1 MPFDAIEYINT
12 PRWLTSRLG
21 LERIRELLD
30 RLGRPQDRLKFVHV
44 AGTNGKGS
52 TCAFTASILAEA
64 GFKTGL
70 FTSPYVETFHERIRV
85 NGRNISDEDL
95 TAATLRV
102 RECAEAM
109 EAEGGEHPTEFE
121 LMTAVALVHFAHAG
135 CDIVVLEVGLGGRLD
150 STNVI
155 AAPEV
160 AAIVSI
166 ALDHTNLLGNT
177 LAEIAHE
184 KAGIVKAGSTVVS
197 WPQEPSAMEVVED
210 AVRRVGDKLVVP
222 DFSMLSVGKVVG
234 GAALLTC
241 GTALEHEGHAPC
253 SDSPRCAAEL
263 RAEHAAP
270 TQKLQASS
278 SIDAGFG
285 GRMPRAVPHEPN
297 VPSGTFVRAQDCL
310 STEVPPHAL
319 ERTGQL
325 NSWHSHESQPEQPSL
340 VRRVPESAVIVM
352 MPAVAV
358 VILVVAVIVIIV
370 NALTICFL
378 STRPIEAVLGAF
390 GFLAVDQRQGRRRL
404 ERAPDH
410 LEQLDEVH
418 RRFRLRE
425 NKICVVGARKRRLQF
440 GEEHLGSERAHEA
453 LLANDLEHAL
463 GGLGEP
469 GHLDVGE
476 AVTEGGAMGRV
487 HKRVRLNRGNN
498 RRRFLQ
504 RANGAHELGRSRSAA
519 LHRAPRHRV
528 EQHLRRTDRVFLAGD
543 VAHDVLSLE
552 GTRVEHVLQGNRRL
566 DEPEVAHR
574 GDRAELARETRRR
587 CGEVDEHRPGIR
599 RLNEPA
605 FVEVRILKRRLRGAE
620 GDDGGGIVDVDAA
633 LEAGVRQAHGDLVVK
648 ILVSQKYVAH

>member
-52 TCAFTASILAEA
+52 TCAFTASILTEA

-121 LMTAVALVHFAHAG
+121 LMTAVALVYFARVS
-135 CDIVVLEVGLGGRLD
+135 CDVVVLEVGLGGRLD

-184 KAGIVKAGSTVVS
+184 KAGIVKTGSIVVS
-197 WPQEPSAMEVVED
+197 WPQEASAMEVVED
-210 AVRRVGDKLVVP
+210 AARRAGDKLVVP
-222 DFSMLSVGKVVG
+222 DFSLLSVGKVTR
-234 GAALLTC
+234 GAALLSC
-241 GTALEHEGHAPC
+241 GTALEHEGHTPC

-263 RAEHAAP
+263 RAEHVAPHAQELQVGAEGGSTCEAGDPAREAPCSGSPRCAAELRAEHVAP
-270 TQKLQASS
+270 AQKFQVSS

-310 STEVPPHAL
+310 SMAYAHQTPM
-319 ERTGQL
+319 
-325 NSWHSHESQPEQPSL
+325 SQI
-340 VRRVPESAVIVM
+340 ESAVPMRQFFYRGCEYATRLLGSYQPSNAAMAIEIAGALRERGWEIPDEAIACGIAETRWPARFEVLDQPAG
-352 MPAVAV
+352 MPTV
-358 VILVVAVIVIIV
+358 VIDGGHNPQGAGVLADSLCDVFPDKRPVFLVGILADKDYRSMLREVAPLASAFVCVTPP
-370 NALTICFL
+370 NPRALDAADLAEAIHETCDEL
-378 STRPIEAVLGAF
+378 GVSAPIEVAGDFDGAVSCARKLACSEGLICAF
-390 GFLAVDQRQGRRRL
+390 GSLYSIADVKAAFL
-404 ERAPDH
+404 
-410 LEQLDEVH
+410 
-418 RRFRLRE
+418 
-425 NKICVVGARKRRLQF
+425 
-440 GEEHLGSERAHEA
+440 
-453 LLANDLEHAL
+453 
-463 GGLGEP
+463 
-469 GHLDVGE
+469 
-476 AVTEGGAMGRV
+476 
-487 HKRVRLNRGNN
+487 
-498 RRRFLQ
+498 
-504 RANGAHELGRSRSAA
+504 
-519 LHRAPRHRV
+519 
-528 EQHLRRTDRVFLAGD
+528 RTA
-543 VAHDVLSLE
+543 
-552 GTRVEHVLQGNRRL
+552 
-566 DEPEVAHR
+566 
-574 GDRAELARETRRR
+574 
-587 CGEVDEHRPGIR
+587 
-599 RLNEPA
+599 
-605 FVEVRILKRRLRGAE
+605 
-620 GDDGGGIVDVDAA
+620 DDNS
-633 LEAGVRQAHGDLVVK
+633 
-648 ILVSQKYVAH
+648 SQS

>member
-121 LMTAVALVHFAHAG
+121 LMTAVALVHFAHVG

-184 KAGIVKAGSTVVS
+184 KAGIVKEGSTVVS

-210 AVRRVGDKLVVP
+210 AARRAGDKLVVP
-222 DFSMLSVGKVVG
+222 DFSLLSVGKVTR

-253 SDSPRCAAEL
+253 SDSPRFAAEL
-263 RAEHAAP
+263 RAEPPARGRQVGAADDLGCGTAFEHAPHA
-270 TQKLQASS
+270 QELQAGAGF
-278 SIDAGFG
+278 DAGFG

-310 STEVPPHAL
+310 SMAYAHRTPMSQVESGVPMRQFSYRGREYATRL
-319 ERTGQL
+319 LG
-325 NSWHSHESQPEQPSL
+325 SYQPSNAAMAIEIAGALRERGWEIPDEAIARGIAETRWPARFEVLDQPAGMPTVVIDGGHNPQGAGVL
-340 VRRVPESAVIVM
+340 VDSLRDVFPDKRPVFLVGILADKDYRSM
-352 MPAVAV
+352 LRAVAPLASAFV
-358 VILVVAVIVIIV
+358 CVTPP
-370 NALTICFL
+370 NPRALDAADL
-378 STRPIEAVLGAF
+378 AEAIRETCGELGA
-390 GFLAVDQRQGRRRL
+390 
-404 ERAPDH
+404 RATI
-410 LEQLDEVH
+410 EVAGD
-418 RRFRLRE
+418 FDDAASA
-425 NKICVVGARKRRLQF
+425 ARKIA
-440 GEEHLGSERAHEA
+440 GSEGLICAFGSLYSIADVKAAFLRAA
-453 LLANDLEHAL
+453 DSNS
-463 GGLGEP
+463 
-469 GHLDVGE
+469 
-476 AVTEGGAMGRV
+476 
-487 HKRVRLNRGNN
+487 
-498 RRRFLQ
+498 LQ
-504 RANGAHELGRSRSAA
+504 
-519 LHRAPRHRV
+519 P
-528 EQHLRRTDRVFLAGD
+528 
-543 VAHDVLSLE
+543 
-552 GTRVEHVLQGNRRL
+552 
-566 DEPEVAHR
+566 
-574 GDRAELARETRRR
+574 
-587 CGEVDEHRPGIR
+587 
-599 RLNEPA
+599 
-605 FVEVRILKRRLRGAE
+605 
-620 GDDGGGIVDVDAA
+620 
-633 LEAGVRQAHGDLVVK
+633 
-648 ILVSQKYVAH
+648 

>member
-30 RLGRPQDRLKFVHV
+30 RLGRPQDRLNFVHV

-121 LMTAVALVHFAHAG
+121 LMTAVALVHFAHVG

-184 KAGIVKAGSTVVS
+184 KAGIVKEGSTVVS

-210 AVRRVGDKLVVP
+210 AAWRAGDKLVVP
-222 DFSMLSVGKVVG
+222 DFSRLSVGKVTR
-234 GAALLTC
+234 GAVLLTR
-241 GTALEHEGHAPC
+241 GTALEREGHTPCSDSPRFAAELRAEHAPRAQELQAGAEGGSTCETASERGQHAPC

-263 RAEHAAP
+263 RAEHVAP
-270 TQKLQASS
+270 AQKLQVSS

-285 GRMPRAVPHEPN
+285 GRMPRAVAHEPN
-297 VPSGTFVRAQDCL
+297 VPSGAFVRAQDCL
-310 STEVPPHAL
+310 SMAYAH
-319 ERTGQL
+319 RTPV
-325 NSWHSHESQPEQPSL
+325 SQ
-340 VRRVPESAVIVM
+340 VESAVPMRQFSYRGREYAARLLGSYQPSNAAMAIEIAGALRERGWELPDEAIARGIAETRWPARFEVLDQPAG
-352 MPAVAV
+352 MPTV
-358 VILVVAVIVIIV
+358 VIDGGHNPQGAGVLADSLRDVFPDKRPVFLVGILADKDYRSMLRAVSPLASAFVCVTPPNPRALDAADLAEAIRETCDELGVSATVEVAGDFDGAVSAARRI
-370 NALTICFL
+370 AGSEGLIC
-378 STRPIEAVLGAF
+378 AF
-390 GFLAVDQRQGRRRL
+390 GSLYSIADVKAAFL
-404 ERAPDH
+404 RAADS
-410 LEQLDEVH
+410 
-418 RRFRLRE
+418 
-425 NKICVVGARKRRLQF
+425 NSLQ
-440 GEEHLGSERAHEA
+440 S
-453 LLANDLEHAL
+453 
-463 GGLGEP
+463 
-469 GHLDVGE
+469 
-476 AVTEGGAMGRV
+476 
-487 HKRVRLNRGNN
+487 
-498 RRRFLQ
+498 
-504 RANGAHELGRSRSAA
+504 
-519 LHRAPRHRV
+519 
-528 EQHLRRTDRVFLAGD
+528 
-543 VAHDVLSLE
+543 
-552 GTRVEHVLQGNRRL
+552 
-566 DEPEVAHR
+566 
-574 GDRAELARETRRR
+574 
-587 CGEVDEHRPGIR
+587 
-599 RLNEPA
+599 
-605 FVEVRILKRRLRGAE
+605 
-620 GDDGGGIVDVDAA
+620 
-633 LEAGVRQAHGDLVVK
+633 
-648 ILVSQKYVAH
+648 

>member
-85 NGRNISDEDL
+85 NGRNISDEGL

-121 LMTAVALVHFAHAG
+121 LMTAVALVHFAHVG

-210 AVRRVGDKLVVP
+210 AARRVGDKLVVP
-222 DFSMLSVGKVVG
+222 DFSMLSVGKVTR
-234 GAALLTC
+234 GAALLTR
-241 GTALEHEGHAPC
+241 GTALEHEGHAQELQVGAEGGSTCEAGDPAREAPC
-253 SDSPRCAAEL
+253 SGSPRCAAEL
-263 RAEHAAP
+263 RAEHVAP
-270 TQKLQASS
+270 AQKLQVSS

-310 STEVPPHAL
+310 SMAYAHQTPM
-319 ERTGQL
+319 
-325 NSWHSHESQPEQPSL
+325 SQ
-340 VRRVPESAVIVM
+340 VESAVPMRQFSYRGREYATRLLGSYQPSNAAMAIEIAGALRERGWEIPDEAIARGIAETRWPARFEVLDQPAG
-352 MPAVAV
+352 MPTVVIDGGHNPQGAGVLADSLRDVFPDKRPVFLVGILADKDYRSMLRAVAPLASTFV
-358 VILVVAVIVIIV
+358 CVAPP
-370 NALTICFL
+370 NPRALDAADLAETIRETCDELGVRATVEIAGDFDG
-378 STRPIEAVLGAF
+378 AVSAARRIAGSEGLICAF
-390 GFLAVDQRQGRRRL
+390 GSLYSSADVKAAFL
-404 ERAPDH
+404 RAADSH
-410 LEQLDEVH
+410 S
-418 RRFRLRE
+418 
-425 NKICVVGARKRRLQF
+425 LQ
-440 GEEHLGSERAHEA
+440 S
-453 LLANDLEHAL
+453 
-463 GGLGEP
+463 
-469 GHLDVGE
+469 
-476 AVTEGGAMGRV
+476 
-487 HKRVRLNRGNN
+487 
-498 RRRFLQ
+498 
-504 RANGAHELGRSRSAA
+504 
-519 LHRAPRHRV
+519 
-528 EQHLRRTDRVFLAGD
+528 
-543 VAHDVLSLE
+543 
-552 GTRVEHVLQGNRRL
+552 
-566 DEPEVAHR
+566 
-574 GDRAELARETRRR
+574 
-587 CGEVDEHRPGIR
+587 
-599 RLNEPA
+599 
-605 FVEVRILKRRLRGAE
+605 
-620 GDDGGGIVDVDAA
+620 
-633 LEAGVRQAHGDLVVK
+633 
-648 ILVSQKYVAH
+648 

>member
-121 LMTAVALVHFAHAG
+121 LMTAVALVHFAHVG

-184 KAGIVKAGSTVVS
+184 KAGIVKEGSTVVS

-210 AVRRVGDKLVVP
+210 AARRAGDKLVVP
-222 DFSMLSVGKVVG
+222 DFSQLSVGKVTR

-263 RAEHAAP
+263 RAEHAPHAQELQAGAEGGSTCETASERGQHAP
-270 TQKLQASS
+270 CSDSPRFAAELRAEHAVPAQKLQASS

-285 GRMPRAVPHEPN
+285 GRMSRAVPHEPN
-297 VPSGTFVRAQDCL
+297 VPSGTFARAQDCL
-310 STEVPPHAL
+310 SMAYAH
-319 ERTGQL
+319 RTPM
-325 NSWHSHESQPEQPSL
+325 SQVEGTLPMRQFSYRGREYATRLLGSYQPSNAAMAIEIAGALRERGWEIPDEAIARGIAETRWPARFEVLDQPAGMPTVVIDGGHNPQGAGVLADSLWDVFPDKRPVFL
-340 VRRVPESAVIVM
+340 VGILADKDYRSMLR
-352 MPAVAV
+352 AVAPLASAFV
-358 VILVVAVIVIIV
+358 CVTPP
-370 NALTICFL
+370 NPRALDAADL
-378 STRPIEAVLGAF
+378 AEAIRETCGELGA
-390 GFLAVDQRQGRRRL
+390 
-404 ERAPDH
+404 RATI
-410 LEQLDEVH
+410 EVAGD
-418 RRFRLRE
+418 FDDAASA
-425 NKICVVGARKRRLQF
+425 ARKIA
-440 GEEHLGSERAHEA
+440 GSEGLICAFGSLYSIADVKAAFLRAA
-453 LLANDLEHAL
+453 DSNS
-463 GGLGEP
+463 
-469 GHLDVGE
+469 
-476 AVTEGGAMGRV
+476 
-487 HKRVRLNRGNN
+487 
-498 RRRFLQ
+498 LQ
-504 RANGAHELGRSRSAA
+504 
-519 LHRAPRHRV
+519 P
-528 EQHLRRTDRVFLAGD
+528 
-543 VAHDVLSLE
+543 
-552 GTRVEHVLQGNRRL
+552 
-566 DEPEVAHR
+566 
-574 GDRAELARETRRR
+574 
-587 CGEVDEHRPGIR
+587 
-599 RLNEPA
+599 
-605 FVEVRILKRRLRGAE
+605 
-620 GDDGGGIVDVDAA
+620 
-633 LEAGVRQAHGDLVVK
+633 
-648 ILVSQKYVAH
+648 

>member
-85 NGRNISDEDL
+85 NARNISDEDL

-121 LMTAVALVHFAHAG
+121 LMTAVALVHFAHVG

-184 KAGIVKAGSTVVS
+184 KAGIVKKGSTVVS

-210 AVRRVGDKLVVP
+210 AARRAGDKLVVP
-222 DFSMLSVGKVVG
+222 DFSLLSVGKVTR

-241 GTALEHEGHAPC
+241 GTALEHEGHTPC

-263 RAEHAAP
+263 RAEHAPHAQELQAGAEGGSTCETASARGQHTP
-270 TQKLQASS
+270 CSDSPRFAAELRAEHAVPAQKLQASS

-285 GRMPRAVPHEPN
+285 GHMSRAVPHEPN
-297 VPSGTFVRAQDCL
+297 VPSGTFARAQDCL
-310 STEVPPHAL
+310 SMAYAH
-319 ERTGQL
+319 RTPMSQV
-325 NSWHSHESQPEQPSL
+325 ESAAPMRQFSYRGREYATRLLGSYQPSNAAMAIEIAGVL
-340 VRRVPESAVIVM
+340 RERGWEIPNE
-352 MPAVAV
+352 AVARGIAETRWPARFEVLDQPAGMPTV
-358 VILVVAVIVIIV
+358 VIDGGHNPQGAGVLADSLRDVFPDKRPVFLVGILADKDYRSMLCAVAPLASAFVCVTPP
-370 NALTICFL
+370 NPRALDAADLAETIRETCG
-378 STRPIEAVLGAF
+378 ELGA
-390 GFLAVDQRQGRRRL
+390 
-404 ERAPDH
+404 RATI
-410 LEQLDEVH
+410 EVAGD
-418 RRFRLRE
+418 FDDAASA
-425 NKICVVGARKRRLQF
+425 ARKIAGPEGLICAFGSLYSIADVKAAFLRAADSNSLQ
-440 GEEHLGSERAHEA
+440 
-453 LLANDLEHAL
+453 
-463 GGLGEP
+463 P
-469 GHLDVGE
+469 
-476 AVTEGGAMGRV
+476 
-487 HKRVRLNRGNN
+487 
-498 RRRFLQ
+498 
-504 RANGAHELGRSRSAA
+504 
-519 LHRAPRHRV
+519 
-528 EQHLRRTDRVFLAGD
+528 
-543 VAHDVLSLE
+543 
-552 GTRVEHVLQGNRRL
+552 
-566 DEPEVAHR
+566 
-574 GDRAELARETRRR
+574 
-587 CGEVDEHRPGIR
+587 
-599 RLNEPA
+599 
-605 FVEVRILKRRLRGAE
+605 
-620 GDDGGGIVDVDAA
+620 
-633 LEAGVRQAHGDLVVK
+633 
-648 ILVSQKYVAH
+648 

>member
-64 GFKTGL
+64 GFKTGI

-121 LMTAVALVHFAHAG
+121 LMTAVALVHFAHVG

-184 KAGIVKAGSTVVS
+184 KAGIVKKGSTVVS

-210 AVRRVGDKLVVP
+210 AARRAGDKLVVP
-222 DFSMLSVGKVVG
+222 DFSLLSVGKVTR
-234 GAALLTC
+234 GAALLTR

-253 SDSPRCAAEL
+253 SDSPRFAAEL
-263 RAEHAAP
+263 RAEPPARGRQVGAADDLGCGTAFEHAPHA
-270 TQKLQASS
+270 QELQAGAGF
-278 SIDAGFG
+278 DAGFG
-285 GRMPRAVPHEPN
+285 GRMPRAVSHEPN

-310 STEVPPHAL
+310 SMAYAH
-319 ERTGQL
+319 RTPM
-325 NSWHSHESQPEQPSL
+325 SQ
-340 VRRVPESAVIVM
+340 VESAVPMRQFSYRGREYATRLLGSYQPSNAAMAIEIAGALRERGWEIPDEAIARGIAETRWPARFEVLDQPAG
-352 MPAVAV
+352 MPTVVIDGGHNPQGAGVLADSLRDVSPDKRPVFLVGILADKDYRSMLRAVAPLASAFV
-358 VILVVAVIVIIV
+358 CVTPP
-370 NALTICFL
+370 NPRALDAADL
-378 STRPIEAVLGAF
+378 AEAIRETCGELGARATIEVAGDF
-390 GFLAVDQRQGRRRL
+390 DDAVS
-404 ERAPDH
+404 A
-410 LEQLDEVH
+410 
-418 RRFRLRE
+418 
-425 NKICVVGARKRRLQF
+425 ARKIA
-440 GEEHLGSERAHEA
+440 GSEGLICAFGSLYSIADVKAAFLRAA
-453 LLANDLEHAL
+453 DS
-463 GGLGEP
+463 
-469 GHLDVGE
+469 DS
-476 AVTEGGAMGRV
+476 
-487 HKRVRLNRGNN
+487 
-498 RRRFLQ
+498 LQ
-504 RANGAHELGRSRSAA
+504 
-519 LHRAPRHRV
+519 P
-528 EQHLRRTDRVFLAGD
+528 
-543 VAHDVLSLE
+543 
-552 GTRVEHVLQGNRRL
+552 
-566 DEPEVAHR
+566 
-574 GDRAELARETRRR
+574 
-587 CGEVDEHRPGIR
+587 
-599 RLNEPA
+599 
-605 FVEVRILKRRLRGAE
+605 
-620 GDDGGGIVDVDAA
+620 
-633 LEAGVRQAHGDLVVK
+633 
-648 ILVSQKYVAH
+648 

>member
-121 LMTAVALVHFAHAG
+121 LMTAVALVHFAHVG

-160 AAIVSI
+160 AAIVSM

-184 KAGIVKAGSTVVS
+184 KAGIVKKGSTVVS

-210 AVRRVGDKLVVP
+210 AARRVGDKLVVP
-222 DFSMLSVGKVVG
+222 DFLLLSVGKVTR

-241 GTALEHEGHAPC
+241 GTALEHEGHTPC
-253 SDSPRCAAEL
+253 SGSPRCAAEL
-263 RAEHAAP
+263 RAEPPARGRQVGAADDLGCGTAFELAPHA
-270 TQKLQASS
+270 QELQAGAGF
-278 SIDAGFG
+278 DAGFG

-310 STEVPPHAL
+310 SMAYAHQTLMLQVEGTLPMRQFSYRGREYATRL
-319 ERTGQL
+319 LG
-325 NSWHSHESQPEQPSL
+325 SYQPSNAAMAIEIAGALRERGWEIPDEAIARGIAETRWPARFEVLDQPAGMPTVVIDGGHNSQGAGVL
-340 VRRVPESAVIVM
+340 VDSLRDVFPDKRPVFLVGILADKDYRSM
-352 MPAVAV
+352 LRAVAPLASAFV
-358 VILVVAVIVIIV
+358 CVTPP
-370 NALTICFL
+370 NPRALDAADL
-378 STRPIEAVLGAF
+378 AEAIRETCGELGA
-390 GFLAVDQRQGRRRL
+390 
-404 ERAPDH
+404 RATI
-410 LEQLDEVH
+410 EVAGD
-418 RRFRLRE
+418 FDDAASA
-425 NKICVVGARKRRLQF
+425 ARKIA
-440 GEEHLGSERAHEA
+440 GSEGLICAFGSLYSIADVKAAFLRAA
-453 LLANDLEHAL
+453 DSNS
-463 GGLGEP
+463 
-469 GHLDVGE
+469 
-476 AVTEGGAMGRV
+476 
-487 HKRVRLNRGNN
+487 
-498 RRRFLQ
+498 LQ
-504 RANGAHELGRSRSAA
+504 
-519 LHRAPRHRV
+519 P
-528 EQHLRRTDRVFLAGD
+528 
-543 VAHDVLSLE
+543 
-552 GTRVEHVLQGNRRL
+552 
-566 DEPEVAHR
+566 
-574 GDRAELARETRRR
+574 
-587 CGEVDEHRPGIR
+587 
-599 RLNEPA
+599 
-605 FVEVRILKRRLRGAE
+605 
-620 GDDGGGIVDVDAA
+620 
-633 LEAGVRQAHGDLVVK
+633 
-648 ILVSQKYVAH
+648 

>member
-85 NGRNISDEDL
+85 NGYNISDEDL

-121 LMTAVALVHFAHAG
+121 LMTAVALVHFAHVG

-184 KAGIVKAGSTVVS
+184 KAGIVKEGSTVVS

-210 AVRRVGDKLVVP
+210 AARRAGDKLVVP
-222 DFSMLSVGKVVG
+222 DFSMLSVGKVTR
-234 GAALLTC
+234 GAALLSC
-241 GTALEHEGHAPC
+241 GTALEHEGHTPC
-253 SDSPRCAAEL
+253 SNSPRCAAEL
-263 RAEHAAP
+263 RAEHTPHAQELQVGAEGDSTCEAGDPAREAPCSDSPRFAAELRAEP
-270 TQKLQASS
+270 PARGRQVGAAGDLGCGTAFEHAPHAQELQAGAGF
-278 SIDAGFG
+278 DAGFG

-310 STEVPPHAL
+310 SMAYAHQTPM
-319 ERTGQL
+319 
-325 NSWHSHESQPEQPSL
+325 SQ
-340 VRRVPESAVIVM
+340 VESAVPMRQFSYRGREYATRLLGSYQPSNAAMAIEIAGVLRERGWEIPDEAIARGIAETRWPARFEVLDQPAG
-352 MPAVAV
+352 MPTVVIDGGHNPQGAGVLADSLCDVFPDKRPVFLVGILADKDYRSMLRAVAPLASTFV
-358 VILVVAVIVIIV
+358 CVTPPNPRALDAADLAEAIRETCDELGVSATVEVAGDFGDAVSAARRI
-370 NALTICFL
+370 AGSEGLIC
-378 STRPIEAVLGAF
+378 AF
-390 GFLAVDQRQGRRRL
+390 GSLYSVADVKAAFL
-404 ERAPDH
+404 RAADS
-410 LEQLDEVH
+410 
-418 RRFRLRE
+418 
-425 NKICVVGARKRRLQF
+425 NSLQ
-440 GEEHLGSERAHEA
+440 S
-453 LLANDLEHAL
+453 
-463 GGLGEP
+463 
-469 GHLDVGE
+469 
-476 AVTEGGAMGRV
+476 
-487 HKRVRLNRGNN
+487 
-498 RRRFLQ
+498 
-504 RANGAHELGRSRSAA
+504 
-519 LHRAPRHRV
+519 
-528 EQHLRRTDRVFLAGD
+528 
-543 VAHDVLSLE
+543 
-552 GTRVEHVLQGNRRL
+552 
-566 DEPEVAHR
+566 
-574 GDRAELARETRRR
+574 
-587 CGEVDEHRPGIR
+587 
-599 RLNEPA
+599 
-605 FVEVRILKRRLRGAE
+605 
-620 GDDGGGIVDVDAA
+620 
-633 LEAGVRQAHGDLVVK
+633 
-648 ILVSQKYVAH
+648 

>member
-121 LMTAVALVHFAHAG
+121 LMTAVALVHFAHVG

-155 AAPEV
+155 AAPEA

-184 KAGIVKAGSTVVS
+184 KAGIVKEGSTVVS

-210 AVRRVGDKLVVP
+210 AARRAGDKLVVP
-222 DFSMLSVGKVVG
+222 DFSLLSVGKVVG
-234 GAALLTC
+234 ASCEA
-241 GTALEHEGHAPC
+241 ALEHEGHTPC
-253 SDSPRCAAEL
+253 SDSPRYAAEL
-263 RAEHAAP
+263 RAEHAPRAQELQAGAEGGSTCEAGDPAREAP
-270 TQKLQASS
+270 CSDSPRFAAELRAEHVAPAQKLQVSS

-297 VPSGTFVRAQDCL
+297 VPSGAFVRAQDCL
-310 STEVPPHAL
+310 SMAYAH
-319 ERTGQL
+319 RTPV
-325 NSWHSHESQPEQPSL
+325 SQ
-340 VRRVPESAVIVM
+340 VESAVPMRQFSYRGCEYATRLLGSYQPSNAAMAIEIAGALRERGWEIPDEAIARGIAETRWPARFEVLDQPAG
-352 MPAVAV
+352 MPTVVIDGGHNPQGAGVLADSLRDVFPGKRPVFLVGILADKDYRSMLRAVAPLASAFV
-358 VILVVAVIVIIV
+358 CVTPPNPRALDAADLAETIRETCDELGVRATVEVAGDFGDAVSAARRI
-370 NALTICFL
+370 AGSEGLIC
-378 STRPIEAVLGAF
+378 AF
-390 GFLAVDQRQGRRRL
+390 GSLYSIADVKAAFLRAVDS
-404 ERAPDH
+404 
-410 LEQLDEVH
+410 
-418 RRFRLRE
+418 
-425 NKICVVGARKRRLQF
+425 NSLQ
-440 GEEHLGSERAHEA
+440 S
-453 LLANDLEHAL
+453 
-463 GGLGEP
+463 
-469 GHLDVGE
+469 
-476 AVTEGGAMGRV
+476 
-487 HKRVRLNRGNN
+487 
-498 RRRFLQ
+498 
-504 RANGAHELGRSRSAA
+504 
-519 LHRAPRHRV
+519 
-528 EQHLRRTDRVFLAGD
+528 
-543 VAHDVLSLE
+543 
-552 GTRVEHVLQGNRRL
+552 
-566 DEPEVAHR
+566 
-574 GDRAELARETRRR
+574 
-587 CGEVDEHRPGIR
+587 
-599 RLNEPA
+599 
-605 FVEVRILKRRLRGAE
+605 
-620 GDDGGGIVDVDAA
+620 
-633 LEAGVRQAHGDLVVK
+633 
-648 ILVSQKYVAH
+648 

>member
-121 LMTAVALVHFAHAG
+121 LMTAVALVHFAHVG

-184 KAGIVKAGSTVVS
+184 KAGIVKEGSTVVS

-210 AVRRVGDKLVVP
+210 AARRVGDKLVVP
-222 DFSMLSVGKVVG
+222 DFSLLSVGKVTR
-234 GAALLTC
+234 GAALLSC
-241 GTALEHEGHAPC
+241 GTALEHEGHAQELQVGAEGGSTCEAGDPAREAPC
-253 SDSPRCAAEL
+253 SGSPRCAAEL
-263 RAEHAAP
+263 RAEHVAP
-270 TQKLQASS
+270 AQKLQVSS

-310 STEVPPHAL
+310 SMAYAHQTPM
-319 ERTGQL
+319 
-325 NSWHSHESQPEQPSL
+325 SQ
-340 VRRVPESAVIVM
+340 VESAVPMRQFSYRGREYATRLLGSYQPSNAAMAIEIAGALRERGWEIPDEAIARGIAETRWPARFEVLDQPAG
-352 MPAVAV
+352 MPTVVIDGGHNPQGAGVLADSLRDVFPDKMPVFLVGILADKDYRSMLRAVASLASAFV
-358 VILVVAVIVIIV
+358 CVTPPNPRALDAADLAEAIRETCDELGVSATVEIVGDFDGAVSAARKI
-370 NALTICFL
+370 AGSEGLIC
-378 STRPIEAVLGAF
+378 AF
-390 GFLAVDQRQGRRRL
+390 GSLYSIADVKAAFL
-404 ERAPDH
+404 RAADS
-410 LEQLDEVH
+410 
-418 RRFRLRE
+418 
-425 NKICVVGARKRRLQF
+425 NSLQ
-440 GEEHLGSERAHEA
+440 
-453 LLANDLEHAL
+453 
-463 GGLGEP
+463 P
-469 GHLDVGE
+469 
-476 AVTEGGAMGRV
+476 
-487 HKRVRLNRGNN
+487 
-498 RRRFLQ
+498 
-504 RANGAHELGRSRSAA
+504 
-519 LHRAPRHRV
+519 
-528 EQHLRRTDRVFLAGD
+528 
-543 VAHDVLSLE
+543 
-552 GTRVEHVLQGNRRL
+552 
-566 DEPEVAHR
+566 
-574 GDRAELARETRRR
+574 
-587 CGEVDEHRPGIR
+587 
-599 RLNEPA
+599 
-605 FVEVRILKRRLRGAE
+605 
-620 GDDGGGIVDVDAA
+620 
-633 LEAGVRQAHGDLVVK
+633 
-648 ILVSQKYVAH
+648 

>member
-121 LMTAVALVHFAHAG
+121 LMTAVALVHFAHVG

-184 KAGIVKAGSTVVS
+184 KAGIVKEGSTVVS

-210 AVRRVGDKLVVP
+210 AARRAGDKLVVP
-222 DFSMLSVGKVVG
+222 DFSLLSVGKVTR
-234 GAALLTC
+234 GAALLTR
-241 GTALEHEGHAPC
+241 GTALEHEGHTPC
-253 SDSPRCAAEL
+253 SDSPRFAAEL
-263 RAEHAAP
+263 RAEHAPHA
-270 TQKLQASS
+270 QELQAGAEGGSTCEAGDPAREAPCS
-278 SIDAGFG
+278 NSPRFAAELRAEPPARGRQVGAADDLGCGTAFEHAPHAQELQAGAGFDAGFG

-310 STEVPPHAL
+310 SMAYAHRTPMSQVESGVPMRQFSYRGREYATRL
-319 ERTGQL
+319 LG
-325 NSWHSHESQPEQPSL
+325 SYQPSNAAMAIEIAGALRERGWEIPDEAIARGIAETRWPARFEVLDQPAGMPTVVIDGGHNSQGAGVL
-340 VRRVPESAVIVM
+340 VDSLRDVFPDKRPVFLVGILADKDYRSM
-352 MPAVAV
+352 LRAVAPLASAFV
-358 VILVVAVIVIIV
+358 CVTPP
-370 NALTICFL
+370 NPRALDAADL
-378 STRPIEAVLGAF
+378 AEAIRETCGELGA
-390 GFLAVDQRQGRRRL
+390 
-404 ERAPDH
+404 RATI
-410 LEQLDEVH
+410 EVAGD
-418 RRFRLRE
+418 FDDAASA
-425 NKICVVGARKRRLQF
+425 ARKIA
-440 GEEHLGSERAHEA
+440 GSEGLICAFGSLYSIADVKAAFLRAA
-453 LLANDLEHAL
+453 DSNS
-463 GGLGEP
+463 
-469 GHLDVGE
+469 
-476 AVTEGGAMGRV
+476 
-487 HKRVRLNRGNN
+487 
-498 RRRFLQ
+498 LQ
-504 RANGAHELGRSRSAA
+504 
-519 LHRAPRHRV
+519 P
-528 EQHLRRTDRVFLAGD
+528 
-543 VAHDVLSLE
+543 
-552 GTRVEHVLQGNRRL
+552 
-566 DEPEVAHR
+566 
-574 GDRAELARETRRR
+574 
-587 CGEVDEHRPGIR
+587 
-599 RLNEPA
+599 
-605 FVEVRILKRRLRGAE
+605 
-620 GDDGGGIVDVDAA
+620 
-633 LEAGVRQAHGDLVVK
+633 
-648 ILVSQKYVAH
+648 

>member
-121 LMTAVALVHFAHAG
+121 LMTAVALVHFAHVG

-184 KAGIVKAGSTVVS
+184 KAGIVKEGSTVVS

-210 AVRRVGDKLVVP
+210 AARRAGDKLVVP
-222 DFSMLSVGKVVG
+222 DFSQLSVGKVVG
-234 GAALLTC
+234 MTC
-241 GTALEHEGHAPC
+241 GTALEHEGHTPC
-253 SDSPRCAAEL
+253 SDSPRFAAEL
-263 RAEHAAP
+263 RAEHAVP

-278 SIDAGFG
+278 SIDVHRTPMSQVEGTLPMRQFSYRGREYATRLLGSYQPSNAAMAIEIAGALRERGWEIPDEAIARGIAETRWPARFEVLDQPAGMPTVVIDG
-285 GRMPRAVPHEPN
+285 GHNPQGAGVLADSLWDVFPDKRPVFLVGILADKDYRSMLRAVAPLASAFVCVTPPNPRALD
-297 VPSGTFVRAQDCL
+297 AADL
-310 STEVPPHAL
+310 A
-319 ERTGQL
+319 
-325 NSWHSHESQPEQPSL
+325 
-340 VRRVPESAVIVM
+340 
-352 MPAVAV
+352 
-358 VILVVAVIVIIV
+358 
-370 NALTICFL
+370 
-378 STRPIEAVLGAF
+378 EAIRETCGELGA
-390 GFLAVDQRQGRRRL
+390 
-404 ERAPDH
+404 RATI
-410 LEQLDEVH
+410 EVAGD
-418 RRFRLRE
+418 FDDAASA
-425 NKICVVGARKRRLQF
+425 ARKIA
-440 GEEHLGSERAHEA
+440 GSEGLICAFGSLYSIADVKAAFLRAA
-453 LLANDLEHAL
+453 DSNS
-463 GGLGEP
+463 
-469 GHLDVGE
+469 
-476 AVTEGGAMGRV
+476 
-487 HKRVRLNRGNN
+487 
-498 RRRFLQ
+498 LQ
-504 RANGAHELGRSRSAA
+504 
-519 LHRAPRHRV
+519 P
-528 EQHLRRTDRVFLAGD
+528 
-543 VAHDVLSLE
+543 
-552 GTRVEHVLQGNRRL
+552 
-566 DEPEVAHR
+566 
-574 GDRAELARETRRR
+574 
-587 CGEVDEHRPGIR
+587 
-599 RLNEPA
+599 
-605 FVEVRILKRRLRGAE
+605 
-620 GDDGGGIVDVDAA
+620 
-633 LEAGVRQAHGDLVVK
+633 
-648 ILVSQKYVAH
+648 

>member
-121 LMTAVALVHFAHAG
+121 LMTAVALVHFAHVG

-184 KAGIVKAGSTVVS
+184 KAGIVKEGSTVVS

-210 AVRRVGDKLVVP
+210 AARRVGDKLVVP
-222 DFSMLSVGKVVG
+222 DFSLLSVGKVTR
-234 GAALLTC
+234 GAALLTR
-241 GTALEHEGHAPC
+241 GTALEHEGHTPCSDSPRYAAELRAEHAPHAQELQVGAEGDSTCEAGDPAREAPC

-263 RAEHAAP
+263 RAEHVAP
-270 TQKLQASS
+270 AQKLQVSS

-310 STEVPPHAL
+310 SMAYAH
-319 ERTGQL
+319 RTPM
-325 NSWHSHESQPEQPSL
+325 SQVEGTLPMRQFFYRGCEYATRLLGSYQPSNAAMAIEIAGALRERGWEIPDEAIARGIAETRWPARFEVLDQPAGMPTVVIDGGHNPQGAGVLADSLRDVFPGKRPVFL
-340 VRRVPESAVIVM
+340 VGILADKDYRSMLR
-352 MPAVAV
+352 AVAPLASAFV
-358 VILVVAVIVIIV
+358 CVTPPNPRALDAADLAETIRETCDELGVYATVKVAGDFDGAVSAARRI
-370 NALTICFL
+370 AGSGGLIC
-378 STRPIEAVLGAF
+378 AF
-390 GFLAVDQRQGRRRL
+390 GSLYSIADVKAAFL
-404 ERAPDH
+404 RAADS
-410 LEQLDEVH
+410 
-418 RRFRLRE
+418 
-425 NKICVVGARKRRLQF
+425 NSLQ
-440 GEEHLGSERAHEA
+440 S
-453 LLANDLEHAL
+453 
-463 GGLGEP
+463 
-469 GHLDVGE
+469 
-476 AVTEGGAMGRV
+476 
-487 HKRVRLNRGNN
+487 
-498 RRRFLQ
+498 
-504 RANGAHELGRSRSAA
+504 
-519 LHRAPRHRV
+519 
-528 EQHLRRTDRVFLAGD
+528 
-543 VAHDVLSLE
+543 
-552 GTRVEHVLQGNRRL
+552 
-566 DEPEVAHR
+566 
-574 GDRAELARETRRR
+574 
-587 CGEVDEHRPGIR
+587 
-599 RLNEPA
+599 
-605 FVEVRILKRRLRGAE
+605 
-620 GDDGGGIVDVDAA
+620 
-633 LEAGVRQAHGDLVVK
+633 
-648 ILVSQKYVAH
+648 

>member
-85 NGRNISDEDL
+85 NGRNVSDEDL

-121 LMTAVALVHFAHAG
+121 LMTAVALVHFAHVG

-184 KAGIVKAGSTVVS
+184 KAGIVKKGSTVVS

-210 AVRRVGDKLVVP
+210 AARRAGDKLVVP
-222 DFSMLSVGKVVG
+222 DFSQLSVGKVTR

-263 RAEHAAP
+263 RAEHAVPA
-270 TQKLQASS
+270 QKLQVSS
-278 SIDAGFG
+278 SIDS
-285 GRMPRAVPHEPN
+285 H
-297 VPSGTFVRAQDCL
+297 
-310 STEVPPHAL
+310 
-319 ERTGQL
+319 RTL
-325 NSWHSHESQPEQPSL
+325 MSQ
-340 VRRVPESAVIVM
+340 VESAVPIRQFSYRGCEYTTRLLGSYQPSNAAMAIEIAGALCERGWEIPYEAIARGIAETRWPARFEVLDQPAG
-352 MPAVAV
+352 MPTVVIDGGHNPQGAGVLADSLWDVFPDKRPVFLVGILADKDYRSMLRAVAPLASAFV
-358 VILVVAVIVIIV
+358 CVTPP
-370 NALTICFL
+370 NPRALDAADL
-378 STRPIEAVLGAF
+378 AEAIRETCGELGA
-390 GFLAVDQRQGRRRL
+390 
-404 ERAPDH
+404 RATI
-410 LEQLDEVH
+410 EVAGD
-418 RRFRLRE
+418 FDDAASA
-425 NKICVVGARKRRLQF
+425 ARKIA
-440 GEEHLGSERAHEA
+440 GSEGLICAFGSLYSIADVKAAFLRAA
-453 LLANDLEHAL
+453 DSNS
-463 GGLGEP
+463 
-469 GHLDVGE
+469 
-476 AVTEGGAMGRV
+476 
-487 HKRVRLNRGNN
+487 
-498 RRRFLQ
+498 LQ
-504 RANGAHELGRSRSAA
+504 
-519 LHRAPRHRV
+519 P
-528 EQHLRRTDRVFLAGD
+528 
-543 VAHDVLSLE
+543 
-552 GTRVEHVLQGNRRL
+552 
-566 DEPEVAHR
+566 
-574 GDRAELARETRRR
+574 
-587 CGEVDEHRPGIR
+587 
-599 RLNEPA
+599 
-605 FVEVRILKRRLRGAE
+605 
-620 GDDGGGIVDVDAA
+620 
-633 LEAGVRQAHGDLVVK
+633 
-648 ILVSQKYVAH
+648 

>member
-121 LMTAVALVHFAHAG
+121 LMTAVALVHFAHVG

-184 KAGIVKAGSTVVS
+184 KAGIVKEGSTVVS
-197 WPQEPSAMEVVED
+197 WPQEPSAMEMVED

-222 DFSMLSVGKVVG
+222 DFSMLSVGKVTR
-234 GAALLTC
+234 GAALLTR
-241 GTALEHEGHAPC
+241 GTALEHEGHTPC
-253 SDSPRCAAEL
+253 SDSSRCAAEL
-263 RAEHAAP
+263 RAEHAPRA
-270 TQKLQASS
+270 QGLQAGAEGGSTCEAGNPARVALCS
-278 SIDAGFG
+278 NSPRFAAELRAEPPARGRQVGAADDLGCGTAFEHAPHAQELRAETGFDAGFG
-285 GRMPRAVPHEPN
+285 GRMPRAVSHEPN

-310 STEVPPHAL
+310 SMAYVH
-319 ERTGQL
+319 RTPM
-325 NSWHSHESQPEQPSL
+325 SQ
-340 VRRVPESAVIVM
+340 VESAVPMRQFSYRGREYATRLLGSYQPSNAAMAIEIAGALRERGWEIPDEAIARGIAETRWPARFEVLDQPAG
-352 MPAVAV
+352 MPTVVIDGGHNPQGAGVLADSLCDVFPDKRPVFLVGILADKDYRSMLRAVAPLASAFV
-358 VILVVAVIVIIV
+358 CVTPPNPRALDAADLAEAIRETCDELGVSATVEVAGDFDGAVSAARKI
-370 NALTICFL
+370 AGSEGLIC
-378 STRPIEAVLGAF
+378 AF
-390 GFLAVDQRQGRRRL
+390 GSLYSIADVKAAFL
-404 ERAPDH
+404 RAADSSS
-410 LEQLDEVH
+410 
-418 RRFRLRE
+418 
-425 NKICVVGARKRRLQF
+425 LQ
-440 GEEHLGSERAHEA
+440 S
-453 LLANDLEHAL
+453 
-463 GGLGEP
+463 
-469 GHLDVGE
+469 
-476 AVTEGGAMGRV
+476 
-487 HKRVRLNRGNN
+487 
-498 RRRFLQ
+498 
-504 RANGAHELGRSRSAA
+504 
-519 LHRAPRHRV
+519 
-528 EQHLRRTDRVFLAGD
+528 
-543 VAHDVLSLE
+543 
-552 GTRVEHVLQGNRRL
+552 
-566 DEPEVAHR
+566 
-574 GDRAELARETRRR
+574 
-587 CGEVDEHRPGIR
+587 
-599 RLNEPA
+599 
-605 FVEVRILKRRLRGAE
+605 
-620 GDDGGGIVDVDAA
+620 
-633 LEAGVRQAHGDLVVK
+633 
-648 ILVSQKYVAH
+648 

>member
-121 LMTAVALVHFAHAG
+121 LMTAVALVHFAHVG

-184 KAGIVKAGSTVVS
+184 KAGIVKEGSTVVS

-210 AVRRVGDKLVVP
+210 AARRAGDKLVVP
-222 DFSMLSVGKVVG
+222 DFSQLSVGKVTR

-241 GTALEHEGHAPC
+241 GTALEHEGHTPC
-253 SDSPRCAAEL
+253 SDSPRFAAEL
-263 RAEHAAP
+263 RAEHAVPA
-270 TQKLQASS
+270 QKLQVSS
-278 SIDAGFG
+278 SIDS
-285 GRMPRAVPHEPN
+285 H
-297 VPSGTFVRAQDCL
+297 
-310 STEVPPHAL
+310 
-319 ERTGQL
+319 RTPM
-325 NSWHSHESQPEQPSL
+325 SQ
-340 VRRVPESAVIVM
+340 VESAVPMRQFSYRGREYATRLLGSYQPSNAAMAIEIAGALRERGWEIPDEAIARGIAETRWPARFEVLDQPAG
-352 MPAVAV
+352 MPTVVIDGGHNPQGAGVLADSLRDVFPDKRPVFLVGILADKDYRSMLRAVAPLASAFV
-358 VILVVAVIVIIV
+358 CVTPP
-370 NALTICFL
+370 NPRALDAADL
-378 STRPIEAVLGAF
+378 AEAIRETCGELGARATIEVAGDF
-390 GFLAVDQRQGRRRL
+390 DDAASAVR
-404 ERAPDH
+404 
-410 LEQLDEVH
+410 
-418 RRFRLRE
+418 
-425 NKICVVGARKRRLQF
+425 KIA
-440 GEEHLGSERAHEA
+440 GSEGLICAFGSLYSIADVKAAFLRAA
-453 LLANDLEHAL
+453 DSNS
-463 GGLGEP
+463 
-469 GHLDVGE
+469 
-476 AVTEGGAMGRV
+476 
-487 HKRVRLNRGNN
+487 
-498 RRRFLQ
+498 LQ
-504 RANGAHELGRSRSAA
+504 
-519 LHRAPRHRV
+519 P
-528 EQHLRRTDRVFLAGD
+528 
-543 VAHDVLSLE
+543 
-552 GTRVEHVLQGNRRL
+552 
-566 DEPEVAHR
+566 
-574 GDRAELARETRRR
+574 
-587 CGEVDEHRPGIR
+587 
-599 RLNEPA
+599 
-605 FVEVRILKRRLRGAE
+605 
-620 GDDGGGIVDVDAA
+620 
-633 LEAGVRQAHGDLVVK
+633 
-648 ILVSQKYVAH
+648 

>member
-121 LMTAVALVHFAHAG
+121 LMTAVALVHFAHVG

-184 KAGIVKAGSTVVS
+184 KAGIVKKGSAVVS

-210 AVRRVGDKLVVP
+210 AARRAGDKLVVP
-222 DFSMLSVGKVVG
+222 DFSMLSVGKVTR

-241 GTALEHEGHAPC
+241 ATALEHEGHTPC
-253 SDSPRCAAEL
+253 SDSPRFAAEL
-263 RAEHAAP
+263 RAAPPPAPPDESTAFPPTSPHGGTVTPPLHEGISIVFHPTWGTLNVLPCASQRGIATTVPGKSPSPHAGLPSGAPSTPYSNIRCSPRQIPKKGTPACTRSRMASICPSSHIVAAASAKAP
-270 TQKLQASS
+270 TPGKTMASALAIS
-278 SIDAGFG
+278 DA
-285 GRMPRAVPHEPN
+285 
-297 VPSGTFVRAQDCL
+297 
-310 STEVPPHAL
+310 
-319 ERTGQL
+319 
-325 NSWHSHESQPEQPSL
+325 
-340 VRRVPESAVIVM
+340 SAVM
-352 MPAVAV
+352 RASPPAAMRPR
-358 VILVVAVIVIIV
+358 
-370 NALTICFL
+370 
-378 STRPIEAVLGAF
+378 ST
-390 GFLAVDQRQGRRRL
+390 D
-404 ERAPDH
+404 
-410 LEQLDEVH
+410 
-418 RRFRLRE
+418 FRLP
-425 NKICVVGARKRRLQF
+425 F
-440 GEEHLGSERAHEA
+440 W
-453 LLANDLEHAL
+453 
-463 GGLGEP
+463 
-469 GHLDVGE
+469 
-476 AVTEGGAMGRV
+476 
-487 HKRVRLNRGNN
+487 
-498 RRRFLQ
+498 
-504 RANGAHELGRSRSAA
+504 
-519 LHRAPRHRV
+519 
-528 EQHLRRTDRVFLAGD
+528 
-543 VAHDVLSLE
+543 
-552 GTRVEHVLQGNRRL
+552 
-566 DEPEVAHR
+566 
-574 GDRAELARETRRR
+574 
-587 CGEVDEHRPGIR
+587 
-599 RLNEPA
+599 
-605 FVEVRILKRRLRGAE
+605 
-620 GDDGGGIVDVDAA
+620 
-633 LEAGVRQAHGDLVVK
+633 
-648 ILVSQKYVAH
+648 